1 MRLDK
6 KLKKKLLLNA
16 PYVLFIYLFDK
27 VAQGIRLTPGA
38 DASQKLLHLADG
50 FGSAFAS
57 PLPSF
62 HPIDLLIGIAGAVI
76 MWVVVYVRGK
86 NAKKFRKNT
95 EYGSARWGTPEDIEP
110 YMDPD
115 FRNNIILTQT
125 ERLTMNSRPKD
136 PKTARNKNV
145 LVIGGS
151 GSGKTRFFVKPQL
164 MQLHSSYVVT
174 DPKGSLL
181 VECGRLMERAGYK
194 IKVFNTINFKKSM
207 HYNPFAY
214 IHSEKDIL
222 KLVNTLITNT
232 KGEGKGGDDFWLKAE
247 TLLYT
252 ALIGY
257 IYYEAPKEEQ
267 NFATLVEFINA
278 MEVREDDETFE
289 NNVDIAFRELG
300 ERDPNHFAVRQWRK
314 YKLAAGKTAKSINI
328 SAGAR
333 LAPFDIQE
341 LREITMY
348 DELELDTLGGTK
360 KGDTQKTVLF
370 LIMSDTDSTFNF
382 LISMIY
388 SQLFNLLCEK
398 ADDEFGGR
406 LPIHVRCLIDE
417 CANIGQIPNLEKLM
431 ATIRSREI
439 SACLVLQA
447 QSQLKAL
454 YTVTVI
460 GEENGW
466 YKVIVPEKEG
476 YVYGGYLKVSEG
488 TVIAGD
494 NVDTSS
500 TGTGSTG
507 DTDSGTPLTPDG
519 NLELVDDVYQTSDG
533 KQFITVQSKND
544 NTFYVVIDR
553 NKNGENVYF
562 LNLVDE
568 ADLMALM
575 QDGEVTVKCTC
586 TDRCEAGD
594 VDLNCPVCKAN
605 LTECTGTVKE
615 EPEPTV
621 APEEP
626 EEPESEKSSS
636 APLLLLL
643 LIAGLGAGGAVYWF
657 KFRKQKPDTK
667 GPDDLD
673 DYDFGDDDEDDEEE
687 YVIEDDQPEETDEV

>member
-1 MRLDK
+1 MRTKRMLRRG
-6 KLKKKLLLNA
+6 LTALAAALAMMTALAA
-16 PYVLFIYLFDK
+16 P
-27 VAQGIRLTPGA
+27 
-38 DASQKLLHLADG
+38 
-50 FGSAFAS
+50 AFAY
-57 PLPSF
+57 
-62 HPIDLLIGIAGAVI
+62 AGDSADSTAETAAQQSSDSQAAV
-76 MWVVVYVRGK
+76 
-86 NAKKFRKNT
+86 
-95 EYGSARWGTPEDIEP
+95 
-110 YMDPD
+110 
-115 FRNNIILTQT
+115 QT
-125 ERLTMNSRPKD
+125 EK
-136 PKTARNKNV
+136 
-145 LVIGGS
+145 IG
-151 GSGKTRFFVKPQL
+151 T
-164 MQLHSSYVVT
+164 VT
-174 DPKGSLL
+174 
-181 VECGRLMERAGYK
+181 
-194 IKVFNTINFKKSM
+194 
-207 HYNPFAY
+207 
-214 IHSEKDIL
+214 
-222 KLVNTLITNT
+222 TN
-232 KGEGKGGDDFWLKAE
+232 
-247 TLLYT
+247 
-252 ALIGY
+252 
-257 IYYEAPKEEQ
+257 
-267 NFATLVEFINA
+267 
-278 MEVREDDETFE
+278 
-289 NNVDIAFRELG
+289 
-300 ERDPNHFAVRQWRK
+300 
-314 YKLAAGKTAKSINI
+314 
-328 SAGAR
+328 
-333 LAPFDIQE
+333 
-341 LREITMY
+341 
-348 DELELDTLGGTK
+348 
-360 KGDTQKTVLF
+360 
-370 LIMSDTDSTFNF
+370 
-382 LISMIY
+382 
-388 SQLFNLLCEK
+388 
-398 ADDEFGGR
+398 GGR
-406 LPIHVRCLIDE
+406 LNLRDGASTSYNI
-417 CANIGQIPNLEKLM
+417 IGQLP
-431 ATIRSREI
+431 
-439 SACLVLQA
+439 CGD
-447 QSQLKAL
+447 
-454 YTVTVI
+454 TVTVI

-466 YKVIVPEKEG
+466 YKVVVPEKEG

-488 TVIAGD
+488 TVAAGD